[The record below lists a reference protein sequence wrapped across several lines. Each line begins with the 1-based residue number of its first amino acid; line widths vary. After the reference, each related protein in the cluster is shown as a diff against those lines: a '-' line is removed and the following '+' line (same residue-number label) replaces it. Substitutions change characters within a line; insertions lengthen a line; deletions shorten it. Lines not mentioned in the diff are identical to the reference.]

1 MRRSGKHSKWIMV
14 LDIVLVI
21 CLAAAGVLYTKAE
34 HEKKRAWRR
43 FIGRMCRGERS
54 GRKRDRSACTQPPGE
69 NKGQESWER

>member
-34 HEKKRAWRR
+34 KRKKESLEAVYRENVQ
-43 FIGRMCRGERS
+43 RGKER
-54 GRKRDRSACTQPPGE
+54 KEEQPPGE